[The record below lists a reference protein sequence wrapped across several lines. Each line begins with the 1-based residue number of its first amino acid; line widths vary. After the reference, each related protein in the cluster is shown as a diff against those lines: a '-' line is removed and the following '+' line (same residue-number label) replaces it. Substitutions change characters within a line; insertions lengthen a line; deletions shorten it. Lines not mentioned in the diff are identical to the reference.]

1 MELESLYL
9 RSMDD
14 ALMHRSMDDAPM
26 HRPPQRDTHATIPI
40 VVYVDESR
48 GRGTQARG
56 GR

>member
-14 ALMHRSMDDAPM
+14 APMHRSMDDAPM

-48 GRGTQARG
+48 GRGSQARG